1 LDVSKAT
8 GSDQQPAILLKH
20 CAHILAKPLA
30 HIFRLSLVHGYFPS
44 VWKIADVVALHK
56 KKSKSNPCNYRPISL
71 LPIVSKVFESVV
83 ASRLKRFIHPHLNPK
98 QFGFRP
104 GHTSLDMLTDLSQR
118 WCDALHAGGEVR
130 AVALDIS
137 KAFDKVWHEGLL
149 YKLSRFGIS
158 DQLLSWFTSFLSN
171 RCQRVV
177 VGAAASDYLPVH
189 AGVPQGSVLAPLLFL
204 IFINDLFSHITNNLS
219 VFADDST
226 LWSTIPSTNHRAR
239 VATSLNLDLTTI
251 QAWAKRWL
259 VTYNAGKTELLTVSH
274 KKDVQAFRS
283 NGTDKDNHVKSGPNS
298 NPHPTL
304 SFCNT
309 PIPESRTVKIV
320 GLTLSTTLSWG
331 PHISRI
337 AKRAKQSIILLYR
350 ARPYA
355 SPSALLT
362 IYKSHIRSRMEY
374 LSPIWMG
381 GPINKLAILD
391 GIQKKAERIIGK
403 EHCTSLQV
411 LDHRRKVSG
420 LCFMHRLIHNT
431 APAGVRSLT
440 PPRAAPPARQTRRAS
455 NAPTLLQEP
464 EMSKVDYWRLSCVPY
479 VTRIFNTLPA
489 STQSLSS
496 LQPFKKSA
504 NVNDLL
510 EVDRLIHRST
520 PGYSSSS

>member
-149 YKLSRFGIS
+149 YKLSASASLIS
-158 DQLLSWFTSFLSN
+158 YCRGSQAFFRTGANGWLSEL
-171 RCQRVV
+171 
-177 VGAAASDYLPVH
+177 AASDYLPVH

-259 VTYNAGKTELLTVSH
+259 VTYNAGKTE
-274 KKDVQAFRS
+274 
-283 NGTDKDNHVKSGPNS
+283 
-298 NPHPTL
+298 
-304 SFCNT
+304 
-309 PIPESRTVKIV
+309 
-320 GLTLSTTLSWG
+320 
-331 PHISRI
+331 
-337 AKRAKQSIILLYR
+337 
-350 ARPYA
+350 
-355 SPSALLT
+355 
-362 IYKSHIRSRMEY
+362 
-374 LSPIWMG
+374 
-381 GPINKLAILD
+381 
-391 GIQKKAERIIGK
+391 
-403 EHCTSLQV
+403 
-411 LDHRRKVSG
+411 
-420 LCFMHRLIHNT
+420 
-431 APAGVRSLT
+431 
-440 PPRAAPPARQTRRAS
+440 
-455 NAPTLLQEP
+455 
-464 EMSKVDYWRLSCVPY
+464 
-479 VTRIFNTLPA
+479 
-489 STQSLSS
+489 
-496 LQPFKKSA
+496 
-504 NVNDLL
+504 
-510 EVDRLIHRST
+510 
-520 PGYSSSS
+520 